1 MLLYFFNFDWSV
13 AFLAEISFHLFEVV
27 RSICITYLFVDS
39 SLHALLDQV
48 HRYVVLTIIDA
59 VKQNLTVTVQVSILQ
74 DSFYQFLYSRQIVF
88 LKSIKLVKKSFEKKM
103 QIIISDS
110 LDAISP
116 NCRILETKYIWNLQD
131 NFKGA

>member
-88 LKSIKLVKKSFEKKM
+88 LKSIKLDMNSFEKM